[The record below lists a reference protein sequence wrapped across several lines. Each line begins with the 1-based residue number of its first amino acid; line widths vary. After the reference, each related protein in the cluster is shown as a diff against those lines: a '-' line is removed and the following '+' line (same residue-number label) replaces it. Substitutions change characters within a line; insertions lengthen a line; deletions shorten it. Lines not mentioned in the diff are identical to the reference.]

1 MLGRCYFPLYT
12 IWGTK
17 QVTLSQQQLFVI
29 NLVRFL
35 NFNLKNIARFGIFLP
50 KWLITLKICL
60 FFLARCYQSEIKM
73 SNFYSKAHVSVN
85 YVKSGSCFL
94 SDFATLIFI
103 AIWVKY
109 LLPERLSEN
118 VSVLFSH
125 YSISHQW
132 SSLVFVHQSINEGF
146 PGPS

>member
-1 MLGRCYFPLYT
+1 M
-12 IWGTK
+12 
-17 QVTLSQQQLFVI
+17 
-29 NLVRFL
+29 RFL

-73 SNFYSKAHVSVN
+73 SNFYSKPHVSVN

-109 LLPERLSEN
+109 LLPERLSEI
-118 VSVLFSH
+118 VLVLFFH

-132 SSLVFVHQSINEGF
+132 SSLVLCTKVSMNAFQGLLKKLPNFSLIWNVTS
-146 PGPS
+146 